1 MITFKVYLAGS
12 SREPQRVREMAAR
25 IDASGIEIIQR
36 WFDPSDHGTP
46 EEWGGKDGSI
56 PRGVQAHLC
65 RGHMRA
71 IAEADVVF
79 VLWPENGILSTC
91 AVELGFAVG
100 KGKPLVVTGT
110 RSHECTWTAL
120 EDTYRDPSDA
130 LGLTEVA
137 RRAVEAGAIGLRTKG
152 RWK

>member
-1 MITFKVYLAGS
+1 VGTFKVFLGGS

-25 IDASGIEIIQR
+25 IDASGIEITQR
-36 WFDPSDHGTP
+36 WWEPAAHGAP

-65 RGHMRA
+65 RGNMRA

-91 AVELGFAVG
+91 AVELGFALG

-120 EDTYRDPSDA
+120 EDTYRDASDA
-130 LGLTEVA
+130 LGLSEVA
-137 RRAVEAGAIGLRTKG
+137 RRAVEAGAIGLRSR

>member
-1 MITFKVYLAGS
+1 VGAFKVYLAGS
-12 SREPQRVREMAAR
+12 SREPQRVREMAER
-25 IDASGIEIIQR
+25 IDATGIEITQR
-36 WFDPSDHGTP
+36 WWEPSDHGTP

-56 PRGVQAHLC
+56 PRGVQAQLC
-65 RGHMRA
+65 RGNMRA
-71 IAEADVVF
+71 IAETDVVF
-79 VLWPENGILSTC
+79 VLWPENGVLSTC

-120 EDTYRDPSDA
+120 EDTYRDPCDL
-130 LGLTEVA
+130 LGHAEVA
-137 RRAVEAGAIGLRTKG
+137 RRAVEACAVGLRSK

>member
-1 MITFKVYLAGS
+1 VTYRLYLAGS

-25 IDASGIEIIQR
+25 IDATGIEITQR
-36 WFDPSDHGTP
+36 WWEPSDHGTP

-79 VLWPENGILSTC
+79 VLWPDNGVLSTC
-91 AVELGFAVG
+91 AVELGFALG
-100 KGKPLVVTGT
+100 KGKHLVVTGT
-110 RSHECTWTAL
+110 RSNECTWTAL
-120 EDTYRDPSDA
+120 EDTYRDPSDL
-130 LGLTEVA
+130 LGLAEVA